1 MKKMILSTILLSMIL
16 GGCAFSGYKNFYKQV
31 VSKEQL
37 NKYKKNPD
45 FIFLKDN
52 QEPKLYISQNLQK
65 DDLILFSKGYRIL
78 GYSSFNGVMEQE
90 SEIMAQAKRIGAV
103 LVIYKSKYTDTQT
116 KIKTKTNSGAL
127 GLPKTYYHAGHIYDN
142 GGSVKYADTNSTE
155 TTVASYLN
163 TQRRYDQN
171 AWFYI
176 FDKGI
181 KKLQC
186 GFSLADISRE
196 TRIKINTSGVKITD
210 IIENSPIYN
219 SNLLVNDI
227 IIKKNGTKI
236 KNYKHILQLLSDFNT
251 SKKCIFTIL
260 RNGKEKK
267 IEITF

>member
-1 MKKMILSTILLSMIL
+1 MKTMILSTILLLIIL
-16 GGCAFSGYKNFYKQV
+16 GGCALSGYKNFYKQV

-45 FIFLKDN
+45 FIFLKDGK
-52 QEPKLYISQNLQK
+52 EPKLYISQDLRK
-65 DDLILFSKGYRIL
+65 DDLILFSKGYRII
-78 GYSSFNGVMEQE
+78 GYSSFNGVLEQE
-90 SEIMAQAKRIGAV
+90 SEIIAQAKRIGAV
-103 LVIYKSKYTDTQT
+103 LAIYKSNYTDTQAT
-116 KIKTKTNSGAL
+116 GHGAL
-127 GLPKTYYHAGHIYDN
+127 GMPKTHYHAGAIYDS
-142 GGSVKYADTNSTE
+142 GGFAKYGDSNSTKK
-155 TTVASYLN
+155 TVASYLN
-163 TQRRYDQN
+163 TERRYDQN

-196 TRIKINTSGVKITD
+196 TRIEINTTGVKITN
-210 IIENSPIYN
+210 IIKDSPIYN

-251 SKKCIFTIL
+251 SDKCIFTIL
-260 RNGKEKK
+260 RNGKEKN
-267 IEITF
+267 IEIIF